1 MRGRNSRILRLAVFL
16 SGCVVHEVAR
26 GNCWDEAGAKYAV
39 EPELLQ
45 AIAMVESGMR
55 PDAININKNGSRD
68 IGLMQ
73 INSIHMP
80 SLQRKGIT
88 EQRLL
93 AEPCL
98 AVHVGASILA
108 EFFTRHGYNW
118 SAVGAYNAGSA
129 ANREALRLRYA
140 RKVWRLYQQLITDG
154 LPNLIE

>member
-1 MRGRNSRILRLAVFL
+1 MRGLNPRILRLAVFL
-16 SGCVVHEVAR
+16 VGCLVHELAR

-45 AIAMVESGMR
+45 AIAIVESGMR
-55 PDAININKNGSRD
+55 ADAVHINKDGSRD

-73 INSIHMP
+73 INSFHMP
-80 SLQRKGIT
+80 NLQRRGIT

-108 EFFTRHGYNW
+108 DFFTRHGYNW

-129 ANREALRLRYA
+129 ANRQAVRLRYA
-140 RKVWRLYQQLITDG
+140 RKVWGLYQQLITDG
-154 LPNLIE
+154 PSNLIE